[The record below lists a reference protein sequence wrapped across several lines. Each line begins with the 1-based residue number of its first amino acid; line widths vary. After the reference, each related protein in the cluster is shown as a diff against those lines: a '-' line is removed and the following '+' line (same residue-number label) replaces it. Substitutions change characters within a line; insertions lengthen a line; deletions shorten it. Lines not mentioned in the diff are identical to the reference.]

1 MTRRNWP
8 GRRRPGTK
16 NARGVQGGPR
26 RGGGRRVGQSLGSVT
41 LAAGLLVVA
50 TDGAPVAVHPAG
62 LGAGRA
68 GLAGVPILNRAGPH
82 GADGGNPANLIPP
95 PIAPGEVPVPRA
107 SGPSIPPIDLVPWAG
122 IPVTVLAAYRRA
134 AAAMAASDPG
144 CHLPV
149 VLLAAIGEVESG
161 QAGGGAVNSAG
172 TTLQPILG
180 PVLDGT
186 NGYAAIPNTYGTQ
199 WGQSGAWARA
209 VGPMQFIP
217 STWATWG
224 ARGNPDNVYD
234 AALAAAR
241 YLCAGGQNL
250 ATAAGL
256 RSAIE
261 SYNPSYQY
269 LVTVF
274 DWMSVYSGK
283 MIPVPDAT
291 VMTVATGAGSSPATA
306 STRKTRTSQAR
317 ISAGST
323 APRSAPMSA
332 PSPTASGG
340 SSPSPSPSPAPSTAP
355 ATPASG
361 HLPSLGRTL
370 QGVTTTLQG
379 ATTTLQGTIKSVS
392 SLLP

>member
-8 GRRRPGTK
+8 GRCRPGTK
-16 NARGVQGGPR
+16 NARGAQGGPR
-26 RGGGRRVGQSLGSVT
+26 RGRGRRVGQSLGSVT

-50 TDGAPVAVHPAG
+50 TDGVPVAVHPTG
-62 LGAGRA
+62 LGAGHA
-68 GLAGVPILNRAGPH
+68 GLAGVPGSLDRAGPH
-82 GADGGNPANLIPP
+82 GADGGHPANLIPP
-95 PIAPGEVPVPRA
+95 PIVPGEVPVPGT
-107 SGPSIPPIDLVPWAG
+107 SGPSIPPIGLVPWAG
-122 IPVTVLAAYRRA
+122 IPATVLAAYRRA

-149 VLLAAIGEVESG
+149 ALLAAIGEVESG
-161 QAGGGAVNSAG
+161 QADGGAVDSAG

-186 NGYAAIPNTYGTQ
+186 NGYAAIPNTYGTR
-199 WGQSGAWARA
+199 WDQSGPWARA

-217 STWATWG
+217 STWAAWG
-224 ARGNPDNVYD
+224 AGGNPGNVYD

-250 ATAAGL
+250 ATPAGL

-269 LVTVF
+269 LVTVLE
-274 DWMSVYSGK
+274 WMSVYSGK

-291 VMTVATGAGSSPATA
+291 FMTVATGAGSSPATA

-317 ISAGST
+317 TSAGNT

-332 PSPTASGG
+332 PSPAASGG
-340 SSPSPSPSPAPSTAP
+340 PSPSPSPAPSTAP
-355 ATPASG
+355 ATPGSG
-361 HLPSLGRTL
+361 QRPSLGRTL
-370 QGVTTTLQG
+370 KGVTK
-379 ATTTLQGTIKSVS
+379 TLQGTVKTVS
-392 SLLP
+392 SLLPSLP